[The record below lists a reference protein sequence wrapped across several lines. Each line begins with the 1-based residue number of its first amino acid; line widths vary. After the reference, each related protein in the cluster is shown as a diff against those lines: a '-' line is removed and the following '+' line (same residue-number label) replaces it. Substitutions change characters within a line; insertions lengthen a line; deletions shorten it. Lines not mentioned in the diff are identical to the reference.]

1 MKFNKI
7 LLLSAAILLSTS
19 VAPTLNVSAKENV
32 SNISDQSSTIVPL
45 SENIG
50 WRYKIENGNLYKRLY
65 NYSMSQWV
73 GDWILCP
80 YNYNLYFYIA

>member
-7 LLLSAAILLSTS
+7 LLLTAAILLSTS
-19 VAPTLNVSAKENV
+19 ATPTLNVSAKENV
-32 SNISDQSSTIVPL
+32 SIVSYQSSTVAPL

-50 WRYKIENGNLYKRLY
+50 WRYKVENGNLYKRLY

-80 YNYNLYFYIA
+80 

>member
-7 LLLSAAILLSTS
+7 LLLTTAILFSIS
-19 VAPTLNVSAKENV
+19 IVPTLNVSAKENT
-32 SNISDQSSTIVPL
+32 STISYQSSVCVPF
-45 SENIG
+45 SENID
-50 WRYKIENGNLYKRLY
+50 WRYKSVNGKIYKRLY

-80 YNYNLYFYIA
+80 

>member
-80 YNYNLYFYIA
+80 

>member
-7 LLLSAAILLSTS
+7 VLFTAAILLSTCVVPS
-19 VAPTLNVSAKENV
+19 LNISAKEYA
-32 SNISDQSSTIVPL
+32 STISYQSQICVPF
-45 SENIG
+45 SENID
-50 WRYKIENGNLYKRLY
+50 WRYKVENGKIYRRLY

-80 YNYNLYFYIA
+80 

>member
-7 LLLSAAILLSTS
+7 LLLTIAILLPTS
-19 VAPTLNVSAKENV
+19 VTPTLNVSAKENV
-32 SNISDQSSTIVPL
+32 SNISYQSSIVAPL

-50 WRYKIENGNLYKRLY
+50 WRYKIENGNLYRRLY

-80 YNYNLYFYIA
+80 

>member
-7 LLLSAAILLSTS
+7 LLLTAAILLSTC
-19 VAPTLNVSAKENV
+19 VVPTLNVSANENV
-32 SNISDQSSTIVPL
+32 SNISYQSSTIVPL

-80 YNYNLYFYIA
+80 

>member
-7 LLLSAAILLSTS
+7 LLLSATILLSTS

-80 YNYNLYFYIA
+80 